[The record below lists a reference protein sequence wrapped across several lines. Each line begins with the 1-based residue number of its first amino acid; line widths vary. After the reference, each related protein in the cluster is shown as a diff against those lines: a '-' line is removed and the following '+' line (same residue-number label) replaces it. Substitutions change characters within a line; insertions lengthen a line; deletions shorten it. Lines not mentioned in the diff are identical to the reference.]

1 LKSSLLFSTLHIV
14 KIGPFVAV
22 LNGLSLSD
30 SVSVQNVG
38 GSFVKSLEQRV
49 FRANRLFFEGLDPS
63 HRYHYL
69 RGFLSTHAP
78 FISTSFMRRSLLAVA
93 WSDADLVHET
103 LAGDRDAFGK
113 LVDRHRRTIYALCV
127 QRGLQS
133 EEAED
138 AAQEV
143 FIKAFKSLSTLQKP
157 EQFARWLYG
166 IAAHVAADTARSRRR
181 KHDEVRLDSAPEV
194 AAEGYRPDGM
204 AQEQVNVLRALS
216 ELPED
221 QRIVLTLRYLEGL
234 TPKDIAERLGE
245 PRGTIRSRLHHALGF
260 LQSAFGVALKKD

>member
-1 LKSSLLFSTLHIV
+1 
-14 KIGPFVAV
+14 
-22 LNGLSLSD
+22 
-30 SVSVQNVG
+30 
-38 GSFVKSLEQRV
+38 
-49 FRANRLFFEGLDPS
+49 
-63 HRYHYL
+63 
-69 RGFLSTHAP
+69 
-78 FISTSFMRRSLLAVA
+78 VA

-138 AAQEV
+138 VAQEV
-143 FIKAFKSLSTLQKP
+143 FIKAFKNLSSLQKP

-166 IAAHVAADTARSRRR
+166 IAGHVAADSARARKR
-181 KHDEVRLDSAPEV
+181 KHDDVRLDHAPEAAV
-194 AAEGYRPDGM
+194 AVEAYRPDGM
-204 AQEQVNVLRALS
+204 AQEQVNVLRALT

-221 QRIVLTLRYLEGL
+221 QRMVLTLRYMEGL
-234 TPKDIAERLGE
+234 SPKEIAERLGE
-245 PRGTIRSRLHHALGF
+245 PRGTVRSRLHHALAF